1 MAITVACDCGRRF
14 DLKPEFAGRQVACAS
29 CGATLDVPAIRGQA
43 DAEFDR
49 DKFLLRQ
56 KRLAINEKYTVHD
69 EQDQPILFVERPRYL
84 FRAIL
89 GTFGVL
95 LVMIVGVILTLLVPT
110 LLDERGQAASPLAM
124 ALVVI
129 GILGTLAATFFAAVN
144 FFPKRHVSFYRTKDR
159 TGRLLEVKQ
168 DSKLQL
174 VTATYTVIDADA
186 RPLAKFSK
194 NIFSNILRK
203 CWRCTSPD
211 GRPVCC
217 AYEDSI
223 ILALLRRFLG
233 TMFGL
238 LRTNFVIVAGGN
250 PGGEVLGEFNR
261 KFTLFDRYV
270 LDLSPDA
277 TRSLD
282 RRVAVALGV
291 MLDTGEKR

>member
-1 MAITVACDCGRRF
+1 MAITVACSCGRRF
-14 DLKPEFAGRQVACAS
+14 DLKTESAGRQVVCPD

-49 DKFLLRQ
+49 DRFLLRQ
-56 KRLAINEKYTVHD
+56 KRLAINERYSVHD
-69 EQDQPILFVERPRYL
+69 EQDHPILFVERPTYM
-84 FRAIL
+84 FRSLVA
-89 GTFGVL
+89 TFGVL
-95 LVMIVGVILTLLVPT
+95 MVIIAGTVLTLLVPI
-110 LLDERGQAASPLAM
+110 LLDERGQGPSPLAI
-124 ALVVI
+124 ALLSL
-129 GILGTLAATFFAAVN
+129 GILGTLAASFLAAVN
-144 FFPKRHVSFYRTKDR
+144 FFPKRHVSFYRGRDR

-174 VTATYTVIDADA
+174 IKATYTVIDAED

-194 NIFSNILRK
+194 NVFSNILRK
-203 CWRCTSPD
+203 CWRCTTPD
-211 GRPVCC
+211 GEPVCC

-223 ILALLRRFLG
+223 ILALARRFLG

-238 LRTNFVIVAGGN
+238 LRTNFVIVEGAN
-250 PGGEVLGEFNR
+250 PNGEVLGEFNR

-291 MLDTGEKR
+291 MLDTGERR

>member
-1 MAITVACDCGRRF
+1 MAITVACPCGRRF
-14 DLKPEFAGRQVACAS
+14 DLKTELAGRQVGCPACGS
-29 CGATLDVPAIRGQA
+29 VLDVPAIRGQA
-43 DAEFDR
+43 DAEFARDR
-49 DKFLLRQ
+49 FLLRQ
-56 KRLAINEKYTVHD
+56 KRLSINEKYSVHD
-69 EQDQPILFVERPRYL
+69 EHDVPILFVERPTYL
-84 FRAIL
+84 FRSLLA
-89 GTFGVL
+89 TFGVL
-95 LVMIVGVILTLLVPT
+95 VVMIVGTLLTLLVPT
-110 LLDERGQAASPLAM
+110 LLDERGLAASPLAIM
-124 ALVVI
+124 LLTL
-129 GILGTLAATFFAAVN
+129 GILATLAATFLASVN
-144 FFPKRHVSFYRTKDR
+144 FFPKRHVSFYRGKDR

-174 VTATYTVIDADA
+174 VKATYTVVDAEN

-194 NIFSNILRK
+194 NVFSNILRK
-203 CWRCTSPD
+203 CWRCTTPE
-211 GRPVCC
+211 GQPVCC

-238 LRTNFVIVAGGN
+238 LRTNFLIVEGAH

-291 MLDTGEKR
+291 MLDTGERR